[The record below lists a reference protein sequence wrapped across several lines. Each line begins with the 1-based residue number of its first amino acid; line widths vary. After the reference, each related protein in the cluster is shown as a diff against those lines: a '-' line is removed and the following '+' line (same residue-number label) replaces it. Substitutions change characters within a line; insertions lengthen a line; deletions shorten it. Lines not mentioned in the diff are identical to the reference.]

1 MVKYP
6 KKDTVKALI
15 CQLQSRKESKDM
27 AGHSKWNNIKH
38 KKEATDAKRAK
49 AFSQVSKMIRVAVKE
64 GKSGDPKFNPALR
77 VALEKARAVNMPK
90 DKIQKAIDRGLGK
103 SASGATIQ
111 EIVYEAFG
119 PSGEAYM
126 IVALTDNP
134 NRTSA
139 EVKYVLSRSGGSL
152 GSPGSASYLFRRD
165 QAGGFQVVTPLNLD
179 EAAKQKATQLIE
191 ALRVLEDVE
200 DVYTSVRDL

>member
-1 MVKYP
+1 
-6 KKDTVKALI
+6 
-15 CQLQSRKESKDM
+15 M

-49 AFSQVSKMIRVAVKE
+49 AFSQVSKMIRIAVKE

-90 DKIQKAIDRGLGK
+90 DKVQKAIDRGLGK
-103 SASGATIQ
+103 SASGAVLQ

-119 PSGEAYM
+119 PNGEAYM
-126 IVALTDNP
+126 IVAVTDNP

-139 EVKYVLSRSGGSL
+139 EVKYVLSRAGGSL
-152 GSPGSASYLFRRD
+152 GGPGSAGYMFKRD
-165 QAGGFQVVTPLNLD
+165 QTGEFQATMPLELAP
-179 EAAKQKATQLIE
+179 EAQAKTAELMDK
-191 ALRVLEDVE
+191 LRALEDVE
-200 DVYTSVRDL
+200 DVYTSAKL

>member
-1 MVKYP
+1 
-6 KKDTVKALI
+6 
-15 CQLQSRKESKDM
+15 M

-49 AFSQVSKMIRVAVKE
+49 VFSQVSKMIRVAVKE

-77 VALEKARAVNMPK
+77 VALEKARAANMPK

-134 NRTSA
+134 KRTSS

-152 GSPGSASYLFRRD
+152 GSPGSTSYLFKRD
-165 QAGGFQVVTPLNLD
+165 ETGGFRAITPLSLD
-179 EAAKQKATQLIE
+179 EAAKQRAVLLIE
-191 ALRVLEDVE
+191 SLRDLEDIE
-200 DVYTSVRDL
+200 DIYTSIEGL